1 MKICKVVG
9 NVWATT
15 KQGCLKNKKMLL
27 VRLFDVAAGRETG
40 TAMLAVDHSVDAGI
54 GNIVL
59 VNDEGNSARQM
70 IENPVAGIR
79 TVVCGI
85 IDEVTI
91 SGKTKKY
98 H

>member
-9 NVWATT
+9 RVWATR
-15 KQGCLKNKKMLL
+15 KQACLKSYKLLL
-27 VRLFDVAAGRETG
+27 VASFDTETG
-40 TAMLAVDHSVDAGI
+40 KSRDDAVMAVDLVDAGM

-59 VNDEGNSARQM
+59 VSDEGNSARGM
-70 IENPVAGIR
+70 LEKPVAGIR

-85 IDEVTI
+85 VDETLLE
-91 SGKTKKY
+91 GKHRKF

>member
-9 NVWATT
+9 SVWATR
-15 KQGCLKNKKMLL
+15 KDKCLNGLKLLL
-27 VRLFDVAAGRETG
+27 VQTIDGDTGKVKGDVT
-40 TAMLAVDHSVDAGI
+40 LAVDKNVGAGI
-54 GNIVL
+54 GNTVIVS
-59 VNDEGNSARQM
+59 DEGNSARQM
-70 IENPVAGIR
+70 LENPAAGIR

-85 IDEVTI
+85 VDEATV

>member
-9 NVWATT
+9 NVWATR
-15 KQGCLKNKKMLL
+15 KDKCLNGLKLLL
-27 VRLFDVAAGRETG
+27 VQPIGSTEKAKSDV
-40 TAMLAVDHSVDAGI
+40 MLAVEKNVDAGI

-59 VNDEGNSARQM
+59 VSDEGNSARQM
-70 IENPVAGIR
+70 LENPVAGIR

-85 IDEVTI
+85 VDEATV